1 MAIKYGDVTVNFNMD
16 RLGSDFKSLAS
27 AFRDLISSF
36 QEVKIEKEAQY
47 HLLQLI
53 VDKIGVGI
61 IVYKEKGEI
70 LLMNQSA
77 EELLQIQRVTDW
89 QFIREQVKKFT
100 DEVEEMS
107 HQGRKLIELE
117 GKPDP
122 VQLSVI
128 LNLVMLRGERC
139 HILTFHDI
147 RNEIEQKEIEAWYKL
162 IRILTHEIMNS
173 VTPLGS
179 LTDTILMLLEE
190 DGQQRP
196 LEKITEQQIADIRSS
211 VMRIKTRSAGILS
224 FVEDYRKLT
233 QIPHPEPED
242 VSILELFNGIA
253 LLLKGMLD
261 KNKIKLIRK
270 VVPQHLCVHADPNLT
285 EQVLI
290 NLVTNAIYA
299 SEYNSSLVIKM
310 SAWLSDWGPR
320 IEVTDYG
327 KGIEPDKLN
336 KIFIPFYSTR
346 EGGSGIGLS
355 FSKHVMYLH
364 KGRIKVE
371 SKAGE
376 KTTFL
381 LEFPN
386 P

>member
-1 MAIKYGDVTVNFNMD
+1 MD

-36 QEVKIEKEAQY
+36 QEIQIEKEAQY

-53 VDKIGVGI
+53 VDKISVGI
-61 IVYKEKGEI
+61 IVYKENGEI
-70 LLMNQSA
+70 LLMNQSSA
-77 EELLQIQRVTDW
+77 GLLQIQKIKDW
-89 QFIREQVKKFT
+89 QFIQDHVTQFAT
-100 DEVEEMS
+100 EVEEMS
-107 HQGRKLIELE
+107 PQGRKLIELE
-117 GKPDP
+117 SQPEK
-122 VQLSVI
+122 VQFSVV
-128 LNLVMLRGERC
+128 LNLVTLKGEQCR
-139 HILTFHDI
+139 IITFHDI

-190 DGQQRP
+190 DGRQKP
-196 LEKITEQQIADIRSS
+196 LERITEQQIADIRSS
-211 VMRIKTRSAGILS
+211 VMRIKTRSTGILS
-224 FVEDYRKLT
+224 FVDDYRKLT
-233 QIPHPEPED
+233 HIPHPE
-242 VSILELFNGIA
+242 LEEVAVNDLFNRVA
-253 LLLKGMLD
+253 VLLKGMLD
-261 KNKIKLIRK
+261 KNDIKLVTKI
-270 VVPQHLCVHADPNLT
+270 VPGDICINADPNLL

-299 SEYNSSLVIKM
+299 SEKNPEPVIRM
-310 SAWLSDWGPR
+310 SAWLIDNGPR

-327 KGIEPDKLN
+327 KGIDPDKLG

-364 KGRIKVE
+364 RGRIKVD
-371 SKAGE
+371 SKVGE

-381 LEFPN
+381 LEFPQQK
-386 P
+386 